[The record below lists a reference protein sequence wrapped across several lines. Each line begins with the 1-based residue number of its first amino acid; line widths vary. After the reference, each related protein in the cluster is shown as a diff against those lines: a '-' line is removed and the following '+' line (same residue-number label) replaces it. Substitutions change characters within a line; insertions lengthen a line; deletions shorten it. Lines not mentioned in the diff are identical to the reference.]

1 MMLVILMGTGMTSC
15 EFFNDNPVSPR
26 LKVRASSMTIQV
38 GASRKCNV
46 SASTRA
52 RLLYASNNEAIATV
66 DDKGIVTGVSEGDA
80 VITVVATN
88 QEGSELFLDESAV
101 IAVKVVAKGSK
112 TDEEEDELTPEQIAE
127 TQQLLNVVMTQE
139 GARIIFS
146 FIYDGIDYEATF
158 EHQGEDYPLVDFTSG
173 KSKTM
178 SEALKLAPFTP
189 ILTTFTPSDEEVD
202 EGDGEIKVIIEDGEE
217 TSAARKAGT
226 RGEPTIEDGASTPVD
241 FLLTLLAADG
251 SALAQITLSPQSAKA
266 TISGPQAAKVNNVN
280 ISTSSGKNETSLRVI
295 VKKGDKYT
303 LPTDISISG
312 DNLFYVGDKKEL
324 TLTVQP
330 KDAGITSIEWSS
342 ANKSVK
348 FSKVNNRLHILVTAE
363 NACEMETIN
372 ATVKGDGDY
381 CCETVSFKI
390 EIKGRTPLESVTLKS
405 SLTLKTGETFLL
417 EPEFKPDT
425 ADIKSIEWRSYN
437 SAVATVTED
446 GLVEAKKAGK
456 VRILCTARDYFNN
469 KKEAICE
476 VTVKEDLKDLTVKA
490 NGYSGT
496 YDGKEHGI
504 EVSATTSSEGGGGTV
519 SIDYG
524 TKEGTYDL
532 DSSPT
537 YKDVGEYTVYYQ
549 ATCTGYKTA
558 TGSAKVVITKAKAE
572 ISFQN
577 SSETKTYGD
586 EKFTNTLKNSGDGTV
601 KYSSDKTSVAVVNE
615 STGEVEIKGVGTATI
630 TATVSG
636 AKNYQ
641 YAKDKIAYTLTVN
654 PKGTI
659 SDYDKKDSQD
669 W

>member
-101 IAVKVVAKGSK
+101 IAVKVVAKDAK

-146 FIYDGIDYEATF
+146 FNYDGIDYEATF

-226 RGEPTIEDGASTPVD
+226 RGEEKYGPEALN

-251 SALAQITLSPQSAKA
+251 SALAQLTLSPKTAKV
-266 TISGPQAAKVNNVN
+266 TITGTEAAKVNNVN
-280 ISTSSGKNETSLRVI
+280 VSTSSGKIETPLRVI
-295 VKKGDKYT
+295 VEKGDKST
-303 LPTDISISG
+303 LSTDISISG
-312 DNLFYVGDKKEL
+312 DQVFYVGDQKILKL
-324 TLTVQP
+324 MVKP
-330 KDAGITSIEWSS
+330 NNAGIVAIEWSS
-342 ANKSVK
+342 KNNSVQ
-348 FSKVNNRLHILVTAE
+348 FSEVNDKLAVQVTAK
-363 NACEMETIN
+363 NHGRETIIAKVISYAN
-372 ATVKGDGDY
+372 LSIVRFGI
-381 CCETVSFKI
+381 V
-390 EIKGRTPLESVTLKS
+390 IKE
-405 SLTLKTGETFLL
+405 
-417 EPEFKPDT
+417 
-425 ADIKSIEWRSYN
+425 
-437 SAVATVTED
+437 
-446 GLVEAKKAGK
+446 
-456 VRILCTARDYFNN
+456 
-469 KKEAICE
+469 KE
-476 VTVKEDLKDLTVKA
+476 KNPQDMTVKA

-504 EVSATTSSEGGGGTV
+504 EVSATTSSEGGDGTV

-586 EKFTNTLKNSGDGTV
+586 EKFTNTLTNSGDGTV

>member
-15 EFFNDNPVSPR
+15 EFFNDNPISPR

-101 IAVKVVAKGSK
+101 IAVKVVAKDAK

-146 FIYDGIDYEATF
+146 FNYDGIDYEATF
-158 EHQGEDYPLVDFTSG
+158 EHQGEDYPLVDFTSS

-226 RGEPTIEDGASTPVD
+226 RGEEKYGPEALN

-251 SALAQITLSPQSAKA
+251 SALAQLTLSPQTAKV

-280 ISTSSGKNETSLRVI
+280 VLTPSGKNKTLLNVT
-295 VKKGDKYT
+295 VKKGNKNI
-303 LPTDISISG
+303 LPSEVNIFGDDI
-312 DNLFYVGDKKEL
+312 FYVGDKKEL
-324 TLTVQP
+324 ILTMLP
-330 KDAGITSIEWSS
+330 DDASIIFIEWSS
-342 ANKSVK
+342 ANSSVK

-372 ATVKGDGDY
+372 AQVRGEGNY
-381 CCETVSFKI
+381 CETVSFEI
-390 EIKGRTPLESVTLKS
+390 EIKERTPLESVTLKS

-446 GLVEAKKAGK
+446 GLVTAKIAGK

-476 VTVKEDLKDLTVKA
+476 VTVKDPEPKDLTVKA

-504 EVSATTSSEGGGGTV
+504 EVIATTPSEGGDGNV

-549 ATCTGYKTA
+549 ASYPGYKTA
-558 TGSAKVVITKAKAE
+558 TGSAKVVISKANAE
-572 ISFQN
+572 ISFKN

-586 EKFTNTLKNSGDGTV
+586 EKFTNTLTNSGDGTV